1 MWDLMGSLFSV
12 VLALL
17 GIILVLLLT
26 YHVSRWYAAKLGP
39 TAGGGRHIKIIDRVM
54 VGKTGALLLVE
65 LSGTQYLVSVSE
77 RGAEILK
84 ELDEPVEAP

>member
-1 MWDLMGSLFSV
+1 
-12 VLALL
+12 
-17 GIILVLLLT
+17 
-26 YHVSRWYAAKLGP
+26 
-39 TAGGGRHIKIIDRVM
+39 M

-84 ELDEPVEAP
+84 ELDEPVEAPEAPPMPVFGLKALDFRELLEKVGVRKGGM